1 MSDHKLIVRNVRKVY
16 AGNGEA
22 VEALRGVNF
31 DIEEGEFALV
41 AGPSGSG
48 KSTLL
53 NLIGLL
59 DTPTDGHIIVDGLDT
74 TRLSESRRTQLRNG
88 KIGFVFQFF
97 NLIPELTV
105 IENVMLPRLIGGTPN
120 DKAKEEA
127 AKLLKMVGLRDKIF
141 AGATQLS
148 GGQMQRVAVARA
160 LVNQPAIILAD
171 EPTGNLDSKNAEEI
185 IDLMHELNKS
195 NKQTFIM
202 VTHAPEL
209 MGDVD
214 KVIRIKDGLIE
225 KIDTKA
231 A

>member
-1 MSDHKLIVRNVRKVY
+1 MY

-22 VEALRGVNF
+22 VEALRGVNL
-31 DIEEGEFALV
+31 DIEEGEFAIV

-74 TRLSESRRTQLRNG
+74 TQLSEGRRTQLRNE

-127 AKLLKMVGLRDKIF
+127 AKLLKMVGLGDKIF
-141 AGATQLS
+141 AGATKLS

-185 IDLMHELNKS
+185 IGLMHELNKS

-231 A
+231 T

>member
-1 MSDHKLIVRNVRKVY
+1 MY

-31 DIEEGEFALV
+31 DIEEGEFAIV

-53 NLIGLL
+53 NLMGLL

-74 TRLSESRRTQLRNG
+74 TQLSEGRRTHLRNE

-127 AKLLKMVGLRDKIF
+127 AKLLKMVGLRDKMF

-185 IDLMHELNKS
+185 IDLMHELSKR
-195 NKQTFIM
+195 NKQTFVM

-209 MGDVD
+209 MGEVD
-214 KVIRIKDGLIE
+214 KVIRIKDGLVE
-225 KIDTKA
+225 KIETKSYVRSDGRS
-231 A
+231 

>member
-1 MSDHKLIVRNVRKVY
+1 MY

-31 DIEEGEFALV
+31 DIEEGEFAIV

-53 NLIGLL
+53 NLMGLL

-74 TRLSESRRTQLRNG
+74 TQLSEGRRTHLRNE

-127 AKLLKMVGLRDKIF
+127 AKLLKMVGLRDKMF
-141 AGATQLS
+141 ASATQLS

-185 IDLMHELNKS
+185 IDLMHELSKR
-195 NKQTFIM
+195 NKQTFVM

-214 KVIRIKDGLIE
+214 KVIRIKDGLVE
-225 KIDTKA
+225 KIETKSYVRSDGKS
-231 A
+231 

>member
-1 MSDHKLIVRNVRKVY
+1 MRNVRKVY

-31 DIEEGEFALV
+31 DIEEGEFAIV

-59 DTPTDGHIIVDGLDT
+59 DTPTDGHIIVDGLNT
-74 TRLSESRRTQLRNG
+74 TQLSENRRTQLRNE

-225 KIDTKA
+225 KVETKVA
-231 A
+231 